1 MTTEEQETVEE
12 VVEEAAPEAAEPE
25 PAGEQ
30 PAEAHEEDED
40 AIEDE
45 VTVTVGDAPP
55 PEPPAEER
63 DPKLVNKLRKL
74 LREQERKVR
83 EYENKLRATQEPVEN
98 SPPAL
103 GPKPKLED
111 LDYDADKYEEALAS
125 WFERKRAA
133 DEHAAKMRKAQE
145 EEQNAWKSRLD
156 AYGKAKASLRVRDY
170 EDAEANV
177 VQSLDMTQQGIIV
190 SGAENPAL
198 VTYALGKDSAKLAEL
213 KAITDPVRFAFAVA
227 KLETQLKVS
236 PKAKPPAPEQTPK
249 GAAPKS
255 TIDSTL
261 ERLRDEAQRT
271 GNADRLLA
279 YKRQLK
285 SASK

>member
-1 MTTEEQETVEE
+1 MTTEEQQETVPEVIEE
-12 VVEEAAPEAAEPE
+12 APEAEPTE

-30 PAEAHEEDED
+30 PAEAQEVEDED

-55 PEPPAEER
+55 PQPVEEER
-63 DPKLVNKLRKL
+63 DPRLVNKLRKL

-83 EYENKLRATQEPVEN
+83 EYETKLKATAPVE
-98 SPPAL
+98 PPPPTL

-111 LDYDADKYEEALAS
+111 LDYDADKYETALAA

-133 DEHAAKMRKAQE
+133 DEHAQKQKQAE
-145 EEQNAWKSRLD
+145 ETQRQAWQARLD
-156 AYGKAKASLRVRDY
+156 GYAKAKASLRVRDY
-170 EDAEANV
+170 EEAEHAV
-177 VQSLDMTQQGIIV
+177 TTSLDVTQQGIIV
-190 SGAENPAL
+190 SGSDNPAL

-213 KAITDPVRFAFAVA
+213 KAITDPVKFAFAVA
-227 KLETQLKVS
+227 KLETKLKVS

-255 TIDSTL
+255 TVDSTL

-271 GNADRLLA
+271 GNADKLLA

-285 SASK
+285 GASK